1 MTNPKRQTWISDNGK
16 YKVLVRHF
24 QGDPGPMVDYWRL
37 QANGKFGH
45 VRFKDLPSYVLEQI
59 EVMKSQVMF
68 NRQAE

>member
-1 MTNPKRQTWISDNGK
+1 MTNQRRLLWESDNGK

-24 QGDPGPMVDYWRL
+24 DGDPSPMVDYWRL

-45 VRFKDLPSYVLEQI
+45 VRFKDLPSYVLVQI
-59 EVMKSQVMF
+59 EIMKSQVMI